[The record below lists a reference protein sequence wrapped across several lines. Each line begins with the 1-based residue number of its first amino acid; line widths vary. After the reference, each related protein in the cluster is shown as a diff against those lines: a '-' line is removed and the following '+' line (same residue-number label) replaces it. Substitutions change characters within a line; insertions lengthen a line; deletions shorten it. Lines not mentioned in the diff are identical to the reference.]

1 MPQHGGK
8 GDISALILN
17 LGTIWGRND
26 QLHTLAALSPE
37 KEFVVP
43 IE

>member
-1 MPQHGGK
+1 MGGK
-8 GDISALILN
+8 EIYLQLFLN
-17 LGTIWGRND
+17 PGTIWGGSN
-26 QLHTLAALSPE
+26 QLHTLAASSPE